1 MRVLIVFFKGAD
13 TLSRKKLS
21 RKTTNIVFFFV
32 SVDYSEER
40 VAVLLNADLA
50 DTLGNL
56 LQRVTAEKLNPDCF
70 REDEGEE
77 PTTTAAHQEQLESEW
92 NKISEDRKDR
102 ALIDRLKNLTG
113 GHYSKFNNIGIIFLP
128 RVTCTTCLIF
138 FTEIVGENCDEY
150 KFNTGIE
157 EIMHC
162 LYKVSD
168 PPSQLQP
175 SCSNY

>member
-1 MRVLIVFFKGAD
+1 MRESTHYFFFKGTD

-21 RKTTNIVFFFV
+21 RKTSNIVFVLFFV

-70 REDEGEE
+70 REVEREE

-102 ALIDRLKNLTG
+102 ALIDHLKNLTG
-113 GHYSKFNNIGIIFLP
+113 GHYSNNIGIFLP
-128 RVTCTTCLIF
+128 RTTCLIF
-138 FTEIVGENCDEY
+138 FTEIVGENYDEY

-175 SCSNY
+175 SCYV